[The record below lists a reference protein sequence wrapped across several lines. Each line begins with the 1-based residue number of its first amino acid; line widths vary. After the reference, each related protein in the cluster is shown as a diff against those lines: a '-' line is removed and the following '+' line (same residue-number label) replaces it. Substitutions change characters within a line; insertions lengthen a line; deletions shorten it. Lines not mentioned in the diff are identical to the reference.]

1 MTKALPSNGQLL
13 TKYFEVIAELFVGG
27 RRLLLFIIDLY
38 TQINNANE
46 NKTTLKKITY
56 KIKKE
61 PQKYDRTGKNETG
74 LSLVG

>member
-38 TQINNANE
+38 TQINNANKD
-46 NKTTLKKITY
+46 KTTLKKI
-56 KIKKE
+56 
-61 PQKYDRTGKNETG
+61 R
-74 LSLVG
+74 